1 MFSLREKRPQMLSK
15 VEVVAGDI
23 TEDRLGLSTD
33 DEE

>member
-1 MFSLREKRPQMLSK
+1 MLSK